1 MKEELILK
9 VKPETLDSLM
19 NALVDIT
26 SEMKAAAPDQQVRF
40 EDEVYMTCLCLENTV
55 LGAIRQVEL
64 KKKEGKE
71 IAG

>member
-9 VKPETLDSLM
+9 VKPATLDSLM

-26 SEMKAAAPDQQVRF
+26 SEMEAAAPDPQVRF
-40 EDEVYMTCLCLENTV
+40 GDEVYMTCLCLENMV

>member
-9 VKPETLDSLM
+9 VKPETLDSLI

-40 EDEVYMTCLCLENTV
+40 GDEVYMTCLCLE
-55 LGAIRQVEL
+55 
-64 KKKEGKE
+64 KPH
-71 IAG
+71 

>member
-1 MKEELILK
+1 MLDPNGRKEVLRAVEELR
-9 VKPETLDSLM
+9 
-19 NALVDIT
+19 IT
-26 SEMKAAAPDQQVRF
+26 SEMKAAAPDPQVRLG
-40 EDEVYMTCLCLENTV
+40 DEVYMTCLCLENTV

>member
-9 VKPETLDSLM
+9 VKPEPLDSLI

-26 SEMKAAAPDQQVRF
+26 SEMKAAAPDPQVRF
-40 EDEVYMTCLCLENTV
+40 GDEVYMTCLCLENTV